1 MITNKYDCDEIQQQL
16 VLLKKQDEKIL
27 EAERLKYN
35 IAMHLEELYK
45 GQVYA
50 YIVYP
55 CLKRLRDETDKK
67 EIKAYLKELKNLLSD
82 ALPSD
87 ISFDKNPEVTTSVH
101 SYHLESLD
109 IEFKYKKRR
118 YRLSIPN
125 TNSISRVFFMDK
137 YAWFEEAIPCIWE
150 ISDHS
155 NSLIASAIL
164 PGDLKRKF
172 LEKVEK
178 DNG

>member
-1 MITNKYDCDEIQQQL
+1 MLTNKYDRDEIQQQL
-16 VLLKKQDEKIL
+16 ALLKKQDEKIL
-27 EAERLKYN
+27 EAEQLKYN
-35 IAMHLEELYK
+35 IAMHLEELHR

-50 YIVYP
+50 HIVYP
-55 CLKRLRDETDKK
+55 CLKLLRDETDKK
-67 EIKAYLKELKNLLSD
+67 EIKTYLKELKNLLSV

-87 ISFDKNPEVTTSVH
+87 ISFDKNPKVITSVH
-101 SYHLESLD
+101 RDYLESLD
-109 IEFKYKKRR
+109 IEFKYKKKL
-118 YRLSIPN
+118 YKLSIPN

-137 YAWFEEAIPCIWE
+137 YAWFEEAMPCIWE

-155 NSLIASAIL
+155 NSLIVNAIL
-164 PGDLKRKF
+164 PEDLKSKF